1 MTIEEFN
8 IWMEAKVKLIPSQVV
23 EPTAQELINAVRNRV
38 INTGMSS
45 NRNLFS
51 SYSDSYRKQKA
62 KRHKSVTF
70 KNFYDT
76 GEMWKSFGIKE
87 TVQGQGEMNIKAYM
101 NDGGRD
107 ETTNQGLVEIHSD
120 NERKEIIAATVKEIE
135 DMTKYAN
142 ERMEKLWA

>member
-8 IWMEAKVKLIPSQVV
+8 IWMEAKVKLIPSQVI
-23 EPTAQELINAVRNRV
+23 EPTAQQLINRIRYRV
-38 INTGMSS
+38 INTGMSY

-62 KRHKSVTF
+62 KRYKSVTF

-87 TVQGQGEMNIKAYM
+87 TVEGQGEMNIKAYM

-107 ETTNQGLVEIHSD
+107 KTTNQGLVEIHSD
-120 NERKEIIAATVKEIE
+120 NERKEIIAATQKEIE
-135 DMTKYAN
+135 EMSEYAN
-142 ERMEKLWA
+142 KKMTELWA